1 MVADAITK
9 RPQNQADASDRLQS
23 IGLFYR
29 GEPTERIWVVR
40 FWNPEAQDYAARWLV
55 GRFDAADRAGAFAVV
70 KHHFPDAEN
79 VELLDGDFELLP
91 GNGLRRLGK
100 DRR

>member
-1 MVADAITK
+1 MAAFATTD
-9 RPQNQADASDRLQS
+9 RPESQAQASERLQS

-29 GEPTERIWVVR
+29 GEPTGRTWVVR

-79 VELLDGDFELLP
+79 VELLDGDFELMP
-91 GNGLRRLGK
+91 GNGLRRIGK